1 MNSPMTNADPAANGQ
16 VVVFPPE
23 RGIGV
28 LAVAPPYPPGYKL
41 QSDGALGIN
50 INMVHSD
57 RDGLL
62 VYILAYESMAIG
74 DYIRVYIETKNAP
87 VAEFSVTEAHFD
99 ANGNAK
105 NIPFYIASNV
115 MESRFLPFQANNLP
129 LWFDVTRVS
138 GNGTEGSPPVP
149 LFYKYPAPGEADTD
163 GGKPFNQGLKLPVA
177 SESIIDQTVIDE
189 GMFVTVLA
197 YFNQSIGDVV
207 VLAFGTL
214 LLEHTVTVLG
224 DIVFELTPQMLASLM
239 PTNSLVVRWE
249 VIDRV
254 QNTSGWSDALM
265 LTAKPGTVLLIAPIF
280 EQADPDNVVN
290 HDLLLGGTLGLLVTG
305 LFAANDLIKLVL
317 TGLTKGGDTTI
328 QTFSQTLPASRSV
341 KFEVPNEWVRNLIGG
356 SARASY
362 DLISAG
368 NTRGSKPADAT
379 FSGSSLPLG
388 LPIVDPLVD
397 NKLPVDTATATV
409 QVAKYWPLKIGAI
422 VNLNWQ
428 TTDQDGIKAL
438 FIFKLIVTDPTQPV
452 IFHVP
457 AKYIAP
463 YANTPLTVQCTVT
476 NPGEVEVFS
485 NLLQLMFGEEV
496 IGTPLPPRVDEAEA
510 DGKNL
515 VPFKA
520 RNTLTI
526 VVPTNPAFKPDARL
540 TVSWIA
546 AAGTPSGGSYT
557 SAATLVSAGLII
569 RIPNSVVAFCLGT
582 VVRVFYTIVQD
593 GKTYVSGDLNLSV
606 QLIPQESSDLPTPTI
621 AGVMTKELDASKL
634 AGNEKFSVAQW
645 FLQAYGQGVWLRYD
659 GFLPNGNATEYVLW
673 TGQAHKYPPSALI
686 TQAPIAWLK
695 TLADQSV
702 MTVRF
707 GVNFNGVADKTRMV
721 GFPRREYTIR
731 AALTLLA
738 PTVKEA
744 SNGKTLEPFAAQYT
758 LTCQVPANT
767 FVDGDQITVSWIA
780 PTGTSPEGSYTSPA
794 TLVSAGLAI
803 SIPISVVAHCLGLT
817 VTVIY
822 NVIRRG
828 VSSPSKPLS
837 LMVLA
842 IADFD
847 SRLPAPTILQAENSG
862 VGPELDVTNLTG
874 PATIRCLVWPLIAL
888 FQPVWLILSGKN
900 ASGEDIATTLL
911 SFPKNAVHQVWINQG
926 RFDLTIPESFYR
938 QLADGSIL
946 EAKFLVAFDKS
957 ADINKAITF
966 TLRRYTI
973 RALKP
978 ILSEDFDHR
987 PTQLIA
993 PGGQIVLDSMTI
1005 TFRAGNG
1012 YMGITPLA
1020 NVITGPY
1027 PQIPDQCY
1035 RQVLEMHW
1043 QASGT
1048 TQHMHIQFN
1057 WSYSFVSFYCRFAQ
1071 FNNLSVIYRD
1081 EQGNLLHHM
1090 NLPNN
1095 FNPQLITY
1103 STAGHN
1109 YIWSIEIITPV
1120 MDLIV
1125 FDYFKMRRV

>member
-28 LAVAPPYPPGYKL
+28 LAVAPPYPPGYKP
-41 QSDGALGIN
+41 QDDGALGIN

-99 ANGNAK
+99 TNGNAK
-105 NIPFYIASNV
+105 NIPFYISAKN
-115 MESRFLPFQANNLP
+115 MEARFAPLQTNNQPF
-129 LWFDVTRVS
+129 WFDVTRVS

-189 GMFVTVLA
+189 GMFVTVLT

-214 LLEHTVTVLG
+214 LLESTVTVLG

-254 QNTSGWSDALM
+254 QNTSGWSDALF
-265 LTAKPGTVLLIAPIF
+265 LTAKPGTVLLTAPIF
-280 EQADPDNVVN
+280 EQADLDNEVN
-290 HDLLLGGTLGLLVTG
+290 HDGLTGGPLKILVTG

-317 TGLTKGGDTTI
+317 AGLTKGGDTVI

-341 KFEVPNEWVRNLIGG
+341 NFEASNEWVRNLIGG

-409 QVAKYWPLKIGAI
+409 QVAKYWPLKTGAI
-422 VNLNWQ
+422 VKLNWQ

-438 FIFKLIVTDPTQPV
+438 FIFKLIVTDPTLPV
-452 IFHVP
+452 IFQVP

-526 VVPTNPAFKPDARL
+526 VVPTNPAFKPDAQL

-621 AGVMTKELDASKL
+621 AGVTTKELDASKL

-707 GVNFNGVADKTRMV
+707 GVNFNGVANKAKMV
-721 GFPRREYTIR
+721 NFPRRMYIVK
-731 AALTLLA
+731 AL
-738 PTVKEA
+738 V
-744 SNGKTLEPFAAQYT
+744 
-758 LTCQVPANT
+758 
-767 FVDGDQITVSWIA
+767 
-780 PTGTSPEGSYTSPA
+780 A
-794 TLVSAGLAI
+794 TKP
-803 SIPISVVAHCLGLT
+803 SIPEIRDSKGLVLHNGTTYDTEVT
-817 VTVIY
+817 VTVTADPNQSIQLYDGAKAIGASIPLDSKGSGTTKLSALEQKVFSLTARAVYGNQLESPVRIFTRKAHLAVTLTSVKHSLGELREGASTASVSVTLEGQVTPLYSVQIY
-822 NVIRRG
+822 HN
-828 VSSPSKPLS
+828 
-837 LMVLA
+837 
-842 IADFD
+842 
-847 SRLPAPTILQAENSG
+847 NSAKNI
-862 VGPELDVTNLTG
+862 VKSNT
-874 PATIRCLVWPLIAL
+874 
-888 FQPVWLILSGKN
+888 SGFWT
-900 ASGEDIATTLL
+900 TTLPIGAGPNTVYAKAVATGL
-911 SFPKNAVHQVWINQG
+911 NSNSRSFTRVVPITSEN
-926 RFDLTIPESFYR
+926 FDQYSTRHVSPGLNIP
-938 QLADGSIL
+938 L
-946 EAKFLVAFDKS
+946 
-957 ADINKAITF
+957 N
-966 TLRRYTI
+966 
-973 RALKP
+973 
-978 ILSEDFDHR
+978 
-987 PTQLIA
+987 
-993 PGGQIVLDSMTI
+993 SMTI
-1005 TFRAGNG
+1005 YYLGGTGFI
-1012 YMGITPLA
+1012 GIAPLA
-1020 NVITGPY
+1020 DLFTGPY
-1027 PQIPDQCY
+1027 PQIPGRSYGQT
-1035 RQVLEMHW
+1035 LEMHW
-1043 QASGT
+1043 KGLGT
-1048 TQHMHIQFN
+1048 SQHMRIRFN
-1057 WSYSFVSFYCRFAQ
+1057 WGYSSVSFFVRFAQ
-1071 FNNLSVIYRD
+1071 THNLWIRFLDINNNIIHQYT
-1081 EQGNLLHHM
+1081 
-1090 NLPNN
+1090 LPLN
-1095 FNPQLITY
+1095 FDAQLVSY
-1103 STAGHN
+1103 SHPSTD
-1109 YIWSIEIITPV
+1109 IWGVEVQTSQ
-1120 MDLIV
+1120 MDLISI
-1125 FDYFKMRRV
+1125 DYFQMAYR